1 MLLVPF
7 VTGNYVAS
15 HTGCEP
21 WCNAPHCT
29 AGGSSCSSCTFCKG
43 DQRVAHDEQGA
54 ATVAEAAEAAA
65 AAMLMVPPETKPSAA
80 KTKSKP
86 KHAPSAE
93 GAEKAPL
100 TPHALQSRIYA
111 TSAFATPRS

>member
-7 VTGNYVAS
+7 ITGNYVAS

-65 AAMLMVPPETKPSAA
+65 AAAA
-80 KTKSKP
+80 RL
-86 KHAPSAE
+86 AE
-93 GAEKAPL
+93 ESRAAALKRKRMTEFLAAAEEPVKV
-100 TPHALQSRIYA
+100 
-111 TSAFATPRS
+111 